1 MGNSS
6 ASRFPSEQ
14 SRPSSPS
21 ALETSTLTPRS
32 PSTTVTTA
40 PSSPTHQ
47 HPSTALLLDDIFGS
61 SPPNQH
67 QHSLESNNDNNNSNN
82 NNNIA
87 PQPHQRDL
95 AREPSDLPFLRRQ
108 HVTAGYRDGIS
119 VAKGEHVQRGFDGG
133 FPVGAE
139 LGLRVGTVL
148 GVLEGLV
155 ATAAVAARRA
165 GGGRGDGDAKGSGT
179 WRGAGD
185 DIAAMFEAAK
195 KELSVQ
201 NVFGAAAEDVG
212 GEGVAEQTGNGNGGD
227 GDGGGGRR
235 EWVDPCVRLAK
246 AGDEVVTRWE
256 GRVREL
262 LAATR

>member
-1 MGNSS
+1 METSS
-6 ASRFPSEQ
+6 TSHPPSEQ

-21 ALETSTLTPRS
+21 PLQISTPPS

-40 PSSPTHQ
+40 PSSPIHQ
-47 HPSTALLLDDIFGS
+47 QPSTELLDDIFGA

-67 QHSLESNNDNNNSNN
+67 QHSLD

-87 PQPHQRDL
+87 AQSRQPDL
-95 AREPSDLPFLRRQ
+95 DREPSDLPFLRRQ

-119 VAKGEHVQRGFDGG
+119 IAKGEHVQRGFDGG

-148 GVLEGLV
+148 GVLEGLAAAAA
-155 ATAAVAARRA
+155 ATRRA
-165 GGGRGDGDAKGSGT
+165 DGGGGRGDGDTKGSGPC
-179 WRGAGD
+179 RGTGN
-185 DIAAMFEAAK
+185 DIAAIFETAK

-201 NVFGAAAEDVG
+201 NVFGAAAQDDS
-212 GEGVAEQTGNGNGGD
+212 GGD
-227 GDGGGGRR
+227 IGGAR

-262 LAATR
+262 LAATS